1 MDPESEE
8 STEVK
13 TPISS
18 PSSTTEASMCPDYIS
33 SYTQISQYN
42 HHRQQQDDQTID
54 DQTDIESETDDN
66 LDDFVNDDDDDDD
79 DQKSPS
85 KSNKIDKDSKNAL
98 PELSSQIIEWS
109 KKTFESYNKDSNVDD
124 DEQQESNSET
134 TEPKIESEKIEKE
147 EEKQKLKFFQ
157 LKFINDIE
165 QQTLLIVENLNQ
177 IMTYINSYSTDMTN
191 KSVDVMEIYHD
202 NVIECC
208 DQIDSNI
215 KLMYKIISKC
225 EELNKSFGFLDELR
239 NRIKDIKQTLD
250 IFERIVI

>member
-1 MDPESEE
+1 MFFFSFFTRQSE
-8 STEVK
+8 
-13 TPISS
+13 
-18 PSSTTEASMCPDYIS
+18 EASMCPDYIS

-66 LDDFVNDDDDDDD
+66 LDDFVNDDDDDD
-79 DQKSPS
+79 QKSPS
-85 KSNKIDKDSKNAL
+85 KSNKDPNAL

-215 KLMYKIISKC
+215 K
-225 EELNKSFGFLDELR
+225 
-239 NRIKDIKQTLD
+239 
-250 IFERIVI
+250 V